1 METNNHKM
9 HKMHKTNTDI
19 VDNGYNL
26 WEGYWQSSVYQECDG
41 FIHFVID
48 KDKSECCK
56 VYFTFRDG
64 NTFSL
69 KNLNSTVQNIDEEN
83 TFKMIVE
90 GYLGKRKLV
99 FKLFGNR
106 KNNYIQGI
114 FETET
119 PTDAGTFYINK
130 TDVKQFEYQ
139 TEIIQSWC
147 SVM

>member
-1 METNNHKM
+1 MMKKLNIYT
-9 HKMHKTNTDI
+9 
-19 VDNGYNL
+19 VDNEYNL

-48 KDKSECCK
+48 EDKSKCSK

-69 KNLNSTVQNIDEEN
+69 ENLNSTVQNIDEEN

-90 GYLGKRKLV
+90 GYLTERKLV
-99 FKLFGNR
+99 FKLFGTLDND
-106 KNNYIQGI
+106 YIQGI
-114 FETET
+114 FETEN

-130 TDVKQFEYQ
+130 TDVRQFEYQ
-139 TEIIQSWC
+139 TEIVQSWC